1 MDFAFGLVNS
11 VLNLPDGQAMFFE
24 KFKLM
29 KNCEINSACQKA
41 LGAS

>member
-11 VLNLPDGQAMFFE
+11 VLNLPNEQAMFFE

-29 KNCEINSACQKA
+29 KNCEINSACQKV